1 MIRTT
6 PDPWLAQ
13 IMSRPV
19 HRVTGLR
26 APAEVGAVDDLRM
39 LTSLGSVFAYARTPT
54 HEILTVHALES
65 EGFRTVDTAVTLE
78 MNAPAIQSD
87 AKKAVVRFAESRDE
101 SGVSHVARQAFE
113 YSRFHLDPLVPRAL
127 ADEIKAQWAGNYFSG
142 QRGDFMVVAERA
154 GEIAGFLQLLK
165 APPDT
170 LVIDLV
176 AVAREHRGQGLAT
189 QMIRF
194 AAAQCDLPARLRVGT
209 QAANINSLRLY
220 GKMGFAI
227 VSTSYL
233 LHFHGS

>member
-1 MIRTT
+1 MIRTS

-19 HRVTGLR
+19 HRVTGLL
-26 APAEVGAVDDLRM
+26 APAEAGGVDDLRT
-39 LTSLGSVFAYARTPT
+39 LATAGRTFAYARTPT

-65 EGFRTVDTAVTLE
+65 AGFRTVDTAVTLE
-78 MNAPAIQSD
+78 MNSPAVQAD
-87 AKKAVVRFAESRDE
+87 AKSVVRFAKGQDEGAVSRL
-101 SGVSHVARQAFE
+101 AREAFE

-127 ADEIKAQWAGNYFSG
+127 ADEIKAQWAGNYFNG

-176 AVAREHRGQGLAT
+176 AVAREHRGQGVAT
-189 QMIRF
+189 QMIRY
-194 AAAQCDLPARLRVGT
+194 AAAQCNSPARLRVGT